1 MLMKS
6 LKTFWKSIFA
16 FGCAIGLVVSAGL
29 QGVAAQTNNT
39 GDSKR
44 ACVNRDGLSFNG
56 IGLWARLPAV
66 LERYG
71 KPLRIETMP
80 SVNKDRV
87 NATYYY
93 KDVKLLIF
101 NSIVWKITTLSDA
114 IATQSGIR
122 LFTEYTKV
130 ESMLQIDLKN
140 INPKGTQTGLYKA
153 PICPPD
159 PPEVEEFVI
168 LRFDQNNRLIEFIVA
183 GVFP

>member
-1 MLMKS
+1 MK
-6 LKTFWKSIFA
+6 LFKTVWKSFFIISFA
-16 FGCAIGLVVSAGL
+16 VGLAVSASL
-29 QGVAAQTNNT
+29 QAVHAQTNDI
-39 GDSKR
+39 GGSKR
-44 ACVNRDGLSFNG
+44 ACVKRYGLSFNG
-56 IGLWARLPAV
+56 VGLWTRLPAV
-66 LERYG
+66 LEHYG
-71 KPLRIETMP
+71 KPLRIEPMP
-80 SVNKDRV
+80 SVNKNRV
-87 NATYYY
+87 NGTYFY

-130 ESMLQIDLKN
+130 ESVLAVNLKS